1 MKEKEKKDSTK
12 KSNKNNLP
20 AWLGIGGGVAVG
32 LTALFIFFGGDKTTE
47 ISYNE
52 FIQKVEN
59 KEIEKIR
66 VNLRG
71 GSQIVVYGVSGD
83 KFITDNPKSDNFK
96 LEMLEADVDVIEI
109 ANIDYLS
116 LIMTV
121 SFVLFIAFSLRALTS
136 KTGSQTKKVD
146 TKALVDTKFKNI
158 AGLAEVKEDMKFI
171 VDFLKD
177 PKKFEERGAELPKGM
192 ILTGPPGTGKTLL
205 ARAIAGEAN
214 VPFFSANGSDFIEM
228 FAGMGAKRVRDLFKE
243 AKASAPCIV
252 FIDEIDAIGGKRGP
266 NVGNG
271 EQRQTI
277 NALLGEM
284 DGFSSSSGVMVIAA
298 TNRIED
304 LDSALIRPG
313 RFDKHVTVPLPQT
326 PEERLEIIN
335 LYKNKRQFDEE
346 VDFDSLAKET
356 IGFSP
361 ADIKT
366 LINEATLISIMDNK
380 EAIDKECLDKALF
393 KKLMQGHPVKNKK
406 RNEDELRLIAW
417 HEAGHALVARKHNI
431 EVSKVTIVSSTSGA
445 GGVTFTVPKKLG
457 LNSIEEMKAQVMLSY
472 GGRIA
477 ERLLL
482 QDKEKVTTGASSDIK
497 QATRIIHEMIS
508 AYGMTETYGMLNLEL
523 LGIDNKVILDE
534 AIKMATEL
542 EQKTLDLLSDNYATL
557 EAIANVLLE
566 KETINAEQLDK
577 IIKENEKHTD
587 S

>member
-1 MKEKEKKDSTK
+1 MEEKEKKDSTK
-12 KSNKNNLP
+12 KSNKNKLP
-20 AWLGIGGGVAVG
+20 TWLGIGGGIAVG

-71 GSQIVVYGVSGD
+71 GSQIEVYGVSGD

-335 LYKNKRQFDEE
+335 LYKNKRQFAEE
-346 VDFDSLAKET
+346 IDFDSLAKET

-534 AIKMATEL
+534 AIQMATEL
-542 EQKTLDLLSDNYATL
+542 EQKTLDLLSDNYTTL
-557 EAIANVLLE
+557 EAIANALLE

-587 S
+587 